1 MNIKDGKMLLT
12 GILNNDMETVKR
24 IVSSHFE
31 SIMERELGTASK
43 VIMESIGDVE
53 KQGDK

>member
-1 MNIKDGKMLLT
+1 MNTKDGKMLLT

-24 IVSSHFE
+24 IVSSYFE
-31 SIMERELGTASK
+31 SDMERELGTASK